1 MDGLLNPEPGLVIWS
16 GLTFLVVLALLTKFA
31 WKPILGML
39 KERED
44 EITSA
49 LAKAKE
55 AQQEYARI
63 EAQKAQIEAETRA
76 ERDAILKEAREK
88 VQHMLDEA
96 RKLSQEEGDK
106 LIEQARAQIE
116 REKAGAIDELKKQVA
131 ALSVQIAGKLIESN
145 LQDNDRQEQLI
156 EKYLQESNF
165 N

>member
-1 MDGLLNPEPGLVIWS
+1 MDGILTPEPGLVIWS

-31 WKPILGML
+31 WKPLLGML

-44 EITSA
+44 EITSS
-49 LAKAKE
+49 LEKAKE
-55 AQQEYARI
+55 ARQEYERV
-63 EAQKAQIEAETRA
+63 EAQKAQMLAETRT

-88 VQHMLDEA
+88 VEAILDDA
-96 RKLSQEEGDK
+96 RKRAQSEGDK

-116 REKAGAIDELKKQVA
+116 REKADAIDALKRQVA
-131 ALSVQIAGKLIESN
+131 TLSVEIAGKLIESD
-145 LQDNDRQEQLI
+145 LKADDRQEQLI

>member
-44 EITSA
+44 EITSS

-76 ERDAILKEAREK
+76 EREAILKEAREK

>member
-44 EITSA
+44 EITSS

-116 REKAGAIDELKKQVA
+116 REKVGAIDELKKQVA

>member
-44 EITSA
+44 EITSS

-96 RKLSQEEGDK
+96 RKLSQEEGEK
-106 LIEQARAQIE
+106 LIEQARAKIE

>member
-44 EITSA
+44 EITSS

-76 ERDAILKEAREK
+76 ERDAILKEACEK

>member
-44 EITSA
+44 EITTS

-96 RKLSQEEGDK
+96 RRLSQEEGDK

>member
-39 KERED
+39 KARED
-44 EITSA
+44 EINDSI
-49 LAKAKE
+49 AKAKE
-55 AQQEYARI
+55 AQQEFARI
-63 EAQKAQIEAETRA
+63 EALKAKMEAESRA
-76 ERDAILKEAREK
+76 ARDEMLKEAKEK
-88 VQHMLDEA
+88 VQQMLDEA
-96 RKLSQEEGDK
+96 HKRSQEEGDK

-116 REKAGAIDELKKQVA
+116 REKAGAIDDLKRQVA

-145 LQDNDRQEQLI
+145 LQDGDRQEQLI

>member
-1 MDGLLNPEPGLVIWS
+1 MDGILTPEPGLVIWS

-31 WKPILGML
+31 WKPLLGML

-44 EITSA
+44 EIASS
-49 LAKAKE
+49 LEKAKE
-55 AQQEYARI
+55 ARQEYERV
-63 EAQKAQIEAETRA
+63 EAQKAQMLAETRA

-88 VQHMLDEA
+88 VEAMLSEA
-96 RKLSQEEGDK
+96 RNRAQSEGDK

-116 REKAGAIDELKKQVA
+116 REKVEAIDALKRQVA
-131 ALSVQIAGKLIESN
+131 TLSVEIAGKLIESD
-145 LQDNDRQEQLI
+145 LKADDRQEQLI

>member
-1 MDGLLNPEPGLVIWS
+1 MDGLLTPEPGLVIWS

-44 EITSA
+44 EITNS

-63 EAQKAQIEAETRA
+63 EAQKAQIQAETRA
-76 ERDAILKEAREK
+76 ERDAILKEAKEK
-88 VQHMLDEA
+88 VQQMLDEA
-96 RKLSQEEGDK
+96 KRSAQEEGDK
-106 LIEQARAQIE
+106 LIEQARAQID
-116 REKAGAIDELKKQVA
+116 REKAAAIDDLKRQVA

-145 LQDNDRQEQLI
+145 LAEGDRQEQLI

>member
-44 EITSA
+44 EITSS

-156 EKYLQESNF
+156 DKYLQESNF

>member
-44 EITSA
+44 EITSS

-131 ALSVQIAGKLIESN
+131 ALSVHSAGKLIERN

>member
-39 KERED
+39 KARED
-44 EITSA
+44 EISSSI
-49 LAKAKE
+49 AKAKE
-55 AQQEYARI
+55 AQQEFARI
-63 EAQKAQIEAETRA
+63 EAQKAKMEAESRA
-76 ERDAILKEAREK
+76 ERDAMLKEAKEK
-88 VQHMLDEA
+88 VQQMLDEA
-96 RKLSQEEGDK
+96 HKRSQEEGDR

-116 REKAGAIDELKKQVA
+116 REKAGAIDDLKRQVA

-145 LQDNDRQEQLI
+145 LKDGDRQEQLI

>member
-39 KERED
+39 KARED
-44 EITSA
+44 EISSSIA
-49 LAKAKE
+49 NAKE
-55 AQQEYARI
+55 AQQEFARI
-63 EAQKAQIEAETRA
+63 EAQKAKMEAESRA
-76 ERDAILKEAREK
+76 ERDAMLKEAKEK
-88 VQHMLDEA
+88 VQQMLDEA
-96 RKLSQEEGDK
+96 HKRSQEEGDR
-106 LIEQARAQIE
+106 LIEQARTQIE
-116 REKAGAIDELKKQVA
+116 REKAGAIDDLKRQVA

-145 LQDNDRQEQLI
+145 LQDGNRQEQLI

>member
-44 EITSA
+44 EITTS

>member
-1 MDGLLNPEPGLVIWS
+1 
-16 GLTFLVVLALLTKFA
+16 
-31 WKPILGML
+31 ML

-44 EITSA
+44 EITSS

-76 ERDAILKEAREK
+76 ERDTILKEAREK

>member
-1 MDGLLNPEPGLVIWS
+1 MDGILTPEPGLVIWS

-31 WKPILGML
+31 WKPLLGML

-44 EITSA
+44 EITSS
-49 LAKAKE
+49 LEKAKE
-55 AQQEYARI
+55 ARQEYERV
-63 EAQKAQIEAETRA
+63 EAQKAQMLAETRT

-88 VQHMLDEA
+88 VEAMLDDA
-96 RKLSQEEGDK
+96 RKRAQSEGDK

-116 REKAGAIDELKKQVA
+116 REKADAIDALKRQVA
-131 ALSVQIAGKLIESN
+131 TLSVEIAGKLIESD
-145 LQDNDRQEQLI
+145 LKADDRQEQLI

>member
-44 EITSA
+44 EITSS

-116 REKAGAIDELKKQVA
+116 REKAGAIYELKKQVA